1 MFNKKCYNI
10 SFAEELTMVFSS
22 LTFLFVFLPTL
33 ILIYFLFPN
42 IKYKNAV
49 LLIFS
54 IVFYSWGEPRYIVI
68 MFISTVSG
76 YFHALAIQNLKVKR
90 HYRSAK
96 ATLVSSIVL
105 NLALLGL
112 FKYSDFII
120 GNLND
125 IFKADIKLLNILL
138 PIGISFYTFQT
149 MSYTID
155 VYFDKVKVQRNI
167 FNLATYV
174 MLFPQ
179 LIAGPIVRYE
189 TIENELESR
198 KVTLDSFANG
208 IRRFIIGLGKK
219 IIIANQLAII
229 ADTVF
234 GLGKGEYGIS
244 LAWLGIIAYTL
255 QIYFDFSGYSDMAIG
270 LGKIFGFNFLENF
283 NYPYISTSITDF
295 WRRWHISLSSW
306 FRDYVYIPLGG
317 NRVSNV
323 RWLVNILVVW
333 FLTGLWHGANWTFVL
348 WGLSF
353 GLIIVLEKLVLLKY
367 LEKLPRIF
375 RHIYTIFLFTVGWI
389 MFRSESIFQIRDYL
403 TAMFGGYGNDSFSDI
418 NKLSILHLLPFMILA
433 IIGATPLFK
442 ILHKKTDQKLTL
454 SIIYDLFLAIVF
466 IICNMYLISNSFNPF
481 IYYRF

>member
-1 MFNKKCYNI
+1 
-10 SFAEELTMVFSS
+10 MVFSS

-33 ILIYFLFPN
+33 IFIYFLFPN
-42 IKYKNAV
+42 TKYKNAV

-54 IVFYSWGEPRYIVI
+54 ILFYSWGEPRYIVI
-68 MFISTVSG
+68 MIISTVSD
-76 YFHALAIQNLKVKR
+76 YFHALAIQNLKAKR
-90 HYRSAK
+90 HYRWAK
-96 ATLVSSIVL
+96 TTLVSSIVI

-120 GNLND
+120 KNLNG

-189 TIENELESR
+189 TIANELESR
-198 KVTLDSFANG
+198 KVTFNSCACG

-219 IIIANQLAII
+219 IIIANQMAII

-270 LGKIFGFNFLENF
+270 LGRIFGFNFLENF
-283 NYPYISTSITDF
+283 DYPYISKSITDF

-317 NRVSNV
+317 NRVSKV
-323 RWLVNILVVW
+323 RWLFNIFVVW

-348 WGLSF
+348 WGLYF
-353 GLIIVLEKLVLLKY
+353 GLIIVLEKLVLLKV
-367 LEKLPRIF
+367 LEKLPGIF

-389 MFRSESIFQIRDYL
+389 IFRSESVFHIGDYL
-403 TAMFGGYGNDSFSDI
+403 TAIFGGYGNDSFSDI

-433 IIGATPLFK
+433 IIGTTPFMKMLYEK
-442 ILHKKTDQKLTL
+442 MDQKFTL

-466 IICNMYLISNSFNPF
+466 IICSMYLISNSFNPF